1 MLTLTDIQSNMI
13 LIRKYCLMHVVVR
26 GKCEK
31 MIGILL
37 LDLKKN
43 KKERK
48 KKEKKQKQTKKKKRK
63 KSVQKKNK
71 KEKKMGSCELIE
83 RDSEISVYLLVN
95 NTTGVVWRR

>member
-31 MIGILL
+31 MIGIVL

-48 KKEKKQKQTKKKKRK
+48 KKK
-63 KSVQKKNK
+63 K
-71 KEKKMGSCELIE
+71 KEKKKKKLKGKKWEA
-83 RDSEISVYLLVN
+83 V
-95 NTTGVVWRR
+95 G

>member
-48 KKEKKQKQTKKKKRK
+48 TKKRK
-63 KSVQKKNK
+63 KNKNQKKKKK
-71 KEKKMGSCELIE
+71 KEKQVKKCEEKKIKRKKNGKL
-83 RDSEISVYLLVN
+83 
-95 NTTGVVWRR
+95 